1 MKPGDL
7 VELCNEYGL
16 HAGSLVCV
24 ADEFGSAL
32 SNRYIE
38 VGTLAVYLGVYLG
51 EKRGAE
57 DEAAAVILVDGQ
69 PGWVWQGEIRPTAG
83 ATPS

>member
-24 ADEFGSAL
+24 AGEDDLFS
-32 SNRYIE
+32 SKRYIA
-38 VGTLAVYLGVYLG
+38 VGTLAVYLREG
-51 EKRGAE
+51 EKKGAY
-57 DEAAAVILVDGQ
+57 DEAAVILVDGQ
-69 PGWVWQGEIRPTAG
+69 PGWVWQGEIRPATG
-83 ATPS
+83 ATAAAP